1 MTRLKRY
8 GVVECLCILV
18 ISMFGIIARAIE
30 SFEIITICVFALFIL
45 STSYCLHNIKK
56 RYTLMFFNFS
66 IFLFLIGRPLF
77 RVLGFGDD
85 VEWYDY
91 GNDYSLEAI
100 SLVFLSLLCLVVGQI
115 IGENFFYKRSIT
127 RYKYPPNV
135 IARIRSYSEFFFY
148 VCAIFKGI
156 VELERLV
163 YMIGK
168 NYTEVYVGFSSRL
181 PFFIHG
187 IAGFMVYFFCIYL
200 STFPDK
206 KNVLKKFV
214 IYIGLSIPWLIIGA
228 RSSFVSSLAFVSVYY
243 CLRQSTDVGGSWIND
258 KEKRIALIFLPVVII
273 GLGAFNYVRDNNT
286 DFELAGLS
294 IIIDFIIKQGV
305 TFNTVCLGIEN
316 ADDIKGLG
324 EKLYVFGPF
333 YDYVKY
339 GVLGQLLFNNS
350 GLPNGNSLEMIRYG
364 NSMAHDLSYITRGD
378 YLEGHGFGSSY
389 ILELFFEY
397 GYIGVVFFNILL
409 GYIFSIVN
417 RMALN
422 GILYHTIELII
433 FTSLFL
439 LPRSGLSEPV
449 TFIIKYQFWV
459 CLSSV
464 FLLAYRK
471 GKGFEKNFAC

>member
-1 MTRLKRY
+1 MSRLKRY
-8 GVVECLCILV
+8 GMVECLYILI
-18 ISMFGIIARAIE
+18 ISMLILIGRVIE
-30 SFEIITICVFALFIL
+30 SFELITICVFALFIL
-45 STSYCLHNIKK
+45 NTFYCLHNLKN
-56 RYTLMFFNFS
+56 RYTLMFFSFS

-100 SLVFLSLLCLVVGQI
+100 SLVFLSLLCLIVGQI
-115 IGENFFYKRSIT
+115 IGENFFYKRIIA

-135 IARIRSYSEFFFY
+135 IARIRSYSEFLFY

-168 NYTEVYVGFSSRL
+168 NYTEIYVGFSSRL
-181 PFFIHG
+181 PLFIHG

-228 RSSFVSSLAFVSVYY
+228 RSFFVSSLAFISVYY
-243 CLRQSTDVGGSWIND
+243 CLRQYTDVGDSWIND

-316 ADDIKGLG
+316 ADEIKGLG

-339 GVLGQLLFNNS
+339 GVLGQMLFNNS
-350 GLPNGNSLEMIRYG
+350 GLPNGNSLEMISYG

-378 YLEGHGFGSSY
+378 YLQGHGFGSSY
-389 ILELFFEY
+389 IFELFFEY
-397 GYIGVVFFNILL
+397 GYCGVAFFNILL

-417 RMALN
+417 RIALN
-422 GILYHTIELII
+422 GILYFTMELVA
-433 FTSLFL
+433 FTSFFL
-439 LPRSGLSEPV
+439 LPRSGLSEPF
-449 TFIIKYQFWV
+449 TFLIKYQFWI
-459 CLSSV
+459 CLSLV

-471 GKGFEKNFAC
+471 GKDCEKDSAG